1 MFMKIFLRLL
11 LLCFLVSAN
20 PLVSQTD
27 MFRKE
32 RKKTWRKWRKNRQS
46 YNPYLD
52 KKAKNKPSAI
62 MARQD
67 KMELKR
73 QKRGA
78 KKQLRRSRKKTK
90 R

>member
-1 MFMKIFLRLL
+1 MFMKIFWRLL
-11 LLCFLVSAN
+11 LFSFLVSVH
-20 PLVSQTD
+20 PMVSQTD

-62 MARQD
+62 LARQD
-67 KMELKR
+67 KKELKR